1 MKYVHGL
8 KLEMYNP
15 PVCMRR
21 VVHAGINTSGWKA
34 RVVCMLPLIAELN
47 IFRSF
52 KSIELCEVI

>member
-8 KLEMYNP
+8 KLEVYNSAG
-15 PVCMRR
+15 VRR

-34 RVVCMLPLIAELN
+34 RVVCMLPLIVELN